1 MEGLEV
7 MEKNAKSCREP
18 TASGSTIALSSHRF
32 HSPLTIGFSEPMME
46 FTRKAAHWGRLDEK
60 RIAEGV
66 RAPFPAFRF
75 SSLVDCRNSLT
86 IDVDDAL
93 SIDPLPLAQPDST
106 GCVTQSTQAVGPVC
120 ADQSHRIAETEERNT
135 RAPPWADLS

>member
-1 MEGLEV
+1 
-7 MEKNAKSCREP
+7 
-18 TASGSTIALSSHRF
+18 
-32 HSPLTIGFSEPMME
+32 ME

-66 RAPFPAFRF
+66 QAPFPAFRF

-106 GCVTQSTQAVGPVC
+106 GCVAQSTQAVGPVC
-120 ADQSHRIAETEERNT
+120 ADQSHRIAEIGGKNARS
-135 RAPPWADLS
+135 PP